1 MITRLDPAN
10 CLGAIID
17 VQEYF
22 LNSQTSNQR
31 DRIIHATTQ
40 FVALLGYMQIPELF
54 TVEKPLTIKGS
65 VPGQIM
71 RMAETS
77 GSYTMMEKDFFDLT
91 KEKEIVAHIQSLEKR
106 QILVAGCETDVC
118 VLQSVLGLLSLGY
131 EVFVLE
137 DLLFSADANTG
148 SALQRMRD
156 SGAVVLTLKTLFHEL
171 LAAVRGS
178 EHRMKLEET
187 LGHLP
192 EILKQF

>member
-1 MITRLDPAN
+1 MITRLDPSN

-22 LNSQTSNQR
+22 LNSQTTNQR

-91 KEKEIVAHIQSLEKR
+91 KEKEIVAHIQSLGKK

-137 DLLFSADANTG
+137 DLLFSADANTQ

-156 SGAVVLTLKTLFHEL
+156 SGATILTLKTLFHEL

-178 EHRMKLEET
+178 EHRLKLEET